1 MVLSNHSVNYQN
13 VMMSNMPIKIISPPA
28 ILCTT
33 PPNLLPFFNME
44 PPAPKYQITKIT
56 IKRGIA
62 VPMAKTP
69 GKITPYVVEKVTGM
83 SNIKNH

>member
-1 MVLSNHSVNYQN
+1 
-13 VMMSNMPIKIISPPA
+13 
-28 ILCTT
+28 
-33 PPNLLPFFNME
+33 ME

-83 SNIKNH
+83 SNIKNKMNIVGQNPREKLKPSIKAPQFPFLCLLFSQP